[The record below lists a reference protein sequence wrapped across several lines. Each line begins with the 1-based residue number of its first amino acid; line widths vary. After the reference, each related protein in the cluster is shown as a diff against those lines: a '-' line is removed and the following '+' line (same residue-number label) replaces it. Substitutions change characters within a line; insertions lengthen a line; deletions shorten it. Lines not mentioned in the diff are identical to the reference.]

1 MNRLPKVTF
10 DQMKKRGQGKTG
22 RGVLLDIF
30 FNRHSDLFPLCSFP
44 VKNLLLHHFSPSTGV
59 SSYSG
64 NYFRPSPG

>member
-30 FNRHSDLFPLCSFP
+30 FNRHSEPFPLCSFP
-44 VKNLLLHHFSPSTGV
+44 VKNLLLVRFIALDGM
-59 SSYSG
+59 
-64 NYFRPSPG
+64 